1 MGVNKKIAYK
11 RSTRM
16 LELLTIREG
25 LKAVGIYPHSIM
37 VELDAAEVISLL
49 EQRRPWTSRKFGMFR
64 MMWKPCILGWVLFP
78 SPCVLKLVNLLR
90 TTLLV

>member
-49 EQRRPWTSRKFGMFR
+49 
-64 MMWKPCILGWVLFP
+64 
-78 SPCVLKLVNLLR
+78 
-90 TTLLV
+90 